1 MSRKFKISMNNYFQ
15 IKFYSIQRT
24 TIKTKLLNHPLL
36 FFHEKFIIFK
46 NIIDQR
52 TMKVIKY

>member
-1 MSRKFKISMNNYFQ
+1 MNNYFQ

-52 TMKVIKY
+52 TMKIIKY